1 MKKVSSDVTFI
12 FPVFNDFGSLEIMI
26 SSVEAEA
33 RNYKVFKSVN
43 FLVIND
49 GSNVEN
55 FQSFVEKFKSKKNLK
70 ILSTEMRSGS
80 QRTILVGI
88 RYINSQKTKN
98 HLVVLDSDGEDMAA
112 DAVFLGKEMIERKTD
127 SIIQVE
133 RGARK
138 SGILFRFSYYFYKK
152 LFRALVGQ
160 KNPPGNF
167 MAVPNSRI
175 THVLNYPGIE
185 KHIAASIMKYSP
197 DTSSIKLNRG
207 KRIQGSSKVNFS
219 SLFVHA
225 YGSLSVFA
233 DVIFTRVVIFIISVL
248 AFLTII
254 GLGLFSW
261 KVSGLKI
268 LGWYPEL
275 VGWTSLSLL
284 MIFSAIFI
292 VGCNVILLLLLMVKL
307 EK

>member
-1 MKKVSSDVTFI
+1 M
-12 FPVFNDFGSLEIMI
+12 
-26 SSVEAEA
+26 
-33 RNYKVFKSVN
+33 
-43 FLVIND
+43 
-49 GSNVEN
+49 
-55 FQSFVEKFKSKKNLK
+55 
-70 ILSTEMRSGS
+70 
-80 QRTILVGI
+80 
-88 RYINSQKTKN
+88 
-98 HLVVLDSDGEDMAA
+98 
-112 DAVFLGKEMIERKTD
+112 
-127 SIIQVE
+127 
-133 RGARK
+133 
-138 SGILFRFSYYFYKK
+138 
-152 LFRALVGQ
+152 
-160 KNPPGNF
+160 
-167 MAVPNSRI
+167 
-175 THVLNYPGIE
+175 
-185 KHIAASIMKYSP
+185 
-197 DTSSIKLNRG
+197 
-207 KRIQGSSKVNFS
+207 NFS

-233 DVIFTRVVIFIISVL
+233 DVIFTRVVIFIFSVL